1 MKNVCPTR
9 SVLPALPL
17 TRYFASFTGISS
29 LVQSFNGLQME
40 VDTEVS
46 ITGGA
51 LGNLKFTKTK
61 LGNMPAMTVF
71 RAETCPDD
79 NVRLHLLSF
88 QAP

>member
-1 MKNVCPTR
+1 
-9 SVLPALPL
+9 
-17 TRYFASFTGISS
+17 
-29 LVQSFNGLQME
+29 ME

-46 ITGGA
+46 ITGSA